1 MIIPVH
7 NTQPKVY
14 AQQISITQYLKHL
27 WVLPV
32 LLLAM
37 QAIIR
42 LTSNP
47 VLTTI
52 SPWLSMIA
60 PVIFI
65 FTFTVAAFWVHQP
78 IRRALKTHKHLALE
92 QAMASLPMRAIKAF
106 GLASLIYIIYLL
118 AVISISSSF
127 SEQPLTPRMMVA
139 LYLSITFGLG
149 ILTPTIAVALTMAWM
164 AKARKKLSNQN
175 LFIGNLEHFSTYPWI
190 IRSSNRPWLIFA
202 ITSLIPVSILGMF
215 TWLMLGTTNETEQHF
230 ILMQAIVLFCHLI
243 LGGTALVWVT
253 SRTIHRITRELVS
266 GLNFLRQGKFD
277 GHVAI
282 MMDDDMGD
290 LARGLNTALAG
301 LKERDTLKDA
311 LAIASDIQKGLMPR
325 GEPDITGYTVSG
337 FQESCYA
344 VGGDYYDYIK
354 RENGNIWLVIADVAG
369 KGYPAA
375 LTVANLQ
382 AMLHALANGENISLF
397 DAVRYANQSLF
408 QSLQGGRFVTLF
420 IAELNPQTHT
430 LEWLNAGH
438 IPPLVWQKDHIIRL
452 EATTPPLGMLADLPL
467 RTETLDF
474 MQSNVLFACTDGIT
488 EAKNKAS
495 DMFNDHRVETWFT
508 ERHDLDPSVL
518 PTSLLA
524 RLEEEGFTTHDDDIT
539 MLCLKRRDA

>member
-7 NTQPKVY
+7 NTQPQAY

-47 VLTTI
+47 VLTTV
-52 SPWLSMIA
+52 SPWLSMVA

-65 FTFTVAAFWVHQP
+65 FTFTIAAFWVHQP
-78 IRRALKTHKHLALE
+78 IRRTLKTHKQFAIE
-92 QAMASLPMRAIKAF
+92 QAMASLPIRAIRAF
-106 GLASLIYIIYLL
+106 GLASLVYIIYLL

-127 SEQPLTPRMMVA
+127 AEQPLTPRMMVA

-202 ITSLIPVSILGMF
+202 ITSLIPVSILGIF
-215 TWLMLGTTNETEQHF
+215 TWLMLGTVDETEQHF
-230 ILMQAIVLFCHLI
+230 ILMQAIILFCHLI

-282 MMDDDMGD
+282 MIDDDMGD

-397 DAVRYANQSLF
+397 DAVKYANQSLF

-438 IPPLVWQKDHIIRL
+438 IPPLVWQKDHIMRL
-452 EATTPPLGMLADLPL
+452 EATTPPLGMLEDLPL

>member
-1 MIIPVH
+1 MH
-7 NTQPKVY
+7 NTHHQPY

-37 QAIIR
+37 QAVIR

-47 VLTTI
+47 VLTTV
-52 SPWLSMIA
+52 SPWLSMVA
-60 PVIFI
+60 PVIFVI
-65 FTFTVAAFWVHQP
+65 TFTFAAFWIHQP
-78 IRRALKTHKHLALE
+78 IRLALKTHQQSTLE

-106 GLASLIYIIYLL
+106 GLASLVYIIYLL

-139 LYLSITFGLG
+139 LYLSITFGMG

-164 AKARKKLSNQN
+164 AKARKKLSNQD
-175 LFIGNLEHFSTYPWI
+175 LFIGNLESFSTYPWI

-202 ITSLIPVSILGMF
+202 ITSLIPVSILAVF

-325 GEPDITGYTVSG
+325 GEPNITGYTVAG

-344 VGGDYYDYIK
+344 VGGDYFDYIK
-354 RENGNIWLVIADVAG
+354 RENGNIWFVIADVAG

-397 DAVRYANQSLF
+397 DAVKYANQSLF

-420 IAELNPQTHT
+420 IAELDPQSHT

-438 IPPLVWQKDHIIRL
+438 IPPMLWEENQITRL
-452 EATTPPLGMLADLPL
+452 EATTPPLGMIEHLPL
-467 RTETLDF
+467 RTETLNF
-474 MQSNVLFACTDGIT
+474 MPSNVLFACTDGIT
-488 EAKNKAS
+488 EAKNQTS
-495 DMFNDHRVETWFT
+495 DMFNDRRVETWFN
-508 ERHDLDPSVL
+508 ERHALDPSVL
-518 PTSLLA
+518 PESLLA
-524 RLEEEGFTTHDDDIT
+524 RMQDEGFTTYDDDIT
-539 MLCLKRRDA
+539 MLCLKRRDT

>member
-1 MIIPVH
+1 
-7 NTQPKVY
+7 
-14 AQQISITQYLKHL
+14 
-27 WVLPV
+27 
-32 LLLAM
+32 
-37 QAIIR
+37 
-42 LTSNP
+42 
-47 VLTTI
+47 
-52 SPWLSMIA
+52 
-60 PVIFI
+60 
-65 FTFTVAAFWVHQP
+65 
-78 IRRALKTHKHLALE
+78 
-92 QAMASLPMRAIKAF
+92 
-106 GLASLIYIIYLL
+106 
-118 AVISISSSF
+118 
-127 SEQPLTPRMMVA
+127 
-139 LYLSITFGLG
+139 
-149 ILTPTIAVALTMAWM
+149 
-164 AKARKKLSNQN
+164 
-175 LFIGNLEHFSTYPWI
+175 
-190 IRSSNRPWLIFA
+190 
-202 ITSLIPVSILGMF
+202 
-215 TWLMLGTTNETEQHF
+215 
-230 ILMQAIVLFCHLI
+230 
-243 LGGTALVWVT
+243 
-253 SRTIHRITRELVS
+253 
-266 GLNFLRQGKFD
+266 
-277 GHVAI
+277 
-282 MMDDDMGD
+282 MGD

-397 DAVRYANQSLF
+397 DAVKYANQSLF

-438 IPPLVWQKDHIIRL
+438 IPPLVWQKDHIMRL

>member
-1 MIIPVH
+1 MR
-7 NTQPKVY
+7 NTNSQVY

-37 QAIIR
+37 QAVIR

-47 VLTTI
+47 VLTTV
-52 SPWLSMIA
+52 SPWLSMVA
-60 PVIFI
+60 PIIFI
-65 FTFTVAAFWVHQP
+65 ITFTFAAFWIHQP
-78 IRRALKTHKHLALE
+78 IRRALKTHKQFAIE
-92 QAMASLPMRAIKAF
+92 QAMASLPIRAIKAF
-106 GLASLIYIIYLL
+106 GLASLVYIIYLL

-164 AKARKKLSNQN
+164 AKSRKRLSSQN

-202 ITSLIPVSILGMF
+202 ITSLIPVSILGVF
-215 TWLMLGTTNETEQHF
+215 TWLMLGTTDESEQHF

-253 SRTIHRITRELVS
+253 SRTIHRITRELIS

-325 GEPDITGYTVSG
+325 GEPNIKGYTVSG

-397 DAVRYANQSLF
+397 DAVKYANQSLF

-420 IAELNPQTHT
+420 IAELNPETHT

-438 IPPLVWQKDHIIRL
+438 IPPLLWEENHIIRL
-452 EATTPPLGMLADLPL
+452 EATTPPLGMLEQLPL
-467 RTETLDF
+467 RTETLTF
-474 MQSNVLFACTDGIT
+474 MPGNVLFACTDGIT
-488 EAKNKAS
+488 EAKNKTS
-495 DMFNDHRVETWFT
+495 DMFNDHRVETWFS
-508 ERHDLDPSVL
+508 ERHALDPSVL
-518 PTSLLA
+518 PESLLA
-524 RLEEEGFTTHDDDIT
+524 RMQDEDFTIHDDDIT